1 MALLTQDS
9 WLKRLF
15 YDLSG
20 ALPGG
25 PPGDAKREQLLQA
38 LREQLP
44 GLWDMAAVD
53 AGPFLGT
60 GWFAGLKYK
69 YAKLAGLNML
79 LAQLSTKVDGMLGR
93 VLRLSESQKF
103 KNLFQLRDALLKEIA
118 ALEARTR
125 YTAPMSA
132 AMVQTAPVMVG
143 QVAPAPLSPTQP
155 VPPDSGGAS
164 DANDPAYSGSPYSDS
179 NPDAGGW

>member
-1 MALLTQDS
+1 
-9 WLKRLF
+9 
-15 YDLSG
+15 
-20 ALPGG
+20 
-25 PPGDAKREQLLQA
+25 
-38 LREQLP
+38 
-44 GLWDMAAVD
+44 
-53 AGPFLGT
+53 
-60 GWFAGLKYK
+60 
-69 YAKLAGLNML
+69 ML